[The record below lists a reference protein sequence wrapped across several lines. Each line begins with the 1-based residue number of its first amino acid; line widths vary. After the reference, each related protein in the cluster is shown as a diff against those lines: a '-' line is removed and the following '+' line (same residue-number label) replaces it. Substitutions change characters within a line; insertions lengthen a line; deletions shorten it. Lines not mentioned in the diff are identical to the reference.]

1 VAHLG
6 PVPGALGDHIMSKH
20 PVEFFTGNDVDAY
33 WRVTDGNGDPVNRS
47 SEGFRKLGS
56 AKNNLLIF
64 HTILSTDLMALFGNT
79 GSQKGTE
86 FFEDVNGNHRWT
98 VRSANNEIV
107 GASHK
112 GFDNFWE
119 AKNNLLMTYSL
130 ISVYIA
136 SIAMG
141 K

>member
-1 VAHLG
+1 
-6 PVPGALGDHIMSKH
+6 MSKQQ
-20 PVEFFTGNDVDAY
+20 VEFFTGNDGDAY
-33 WRVTDGNGDPVNRS
+33 WRVNDADGNRVNRS

-64 HTILSTDLMALFGNT
+64 HTLLSAELLALFSGNELRNI
-79 GSQKGTE
+79 SIY
-86 FFEDVNGNHRWT
+86 EDDEGKFRWSVRASNH
-98 VRSANNEIV
+98 EIV

-112 GFDNFWE
+112 GFDHQGA

-130 ISVYIA
+130 ISTYIA
-136 SIAMG
+136 SLAME